1 MTHASHACPS
11 PHRVSLLVFLLYS
24 IVFAQ
29 GKHIDLCAPATDRPW
44 QRCSSSQK
52 GLYNHLITR
61 AVHQRGPWLALTVS
75 ASCIPA
81 RGWARDWSVLMASSR
96 LVTCDSV
103 SRARF
108 TKVIGGWGGG
118 VNAISHYLKSKSAK
132 NHGEIRQK
140 RGRMRGGGCERCAL
154 LKGRASNWARREN
167 DFLSKQQK
175 PDWDCPAQL

>member
-1 MTHASHACPS
+1 MSVSFCLRKTAIHPRTTMYILVSDDDTCIMCPS
-11 PHRVSLLVFLLYS
+11 PLRVSLLVFLLCS

-81 RGWARDWSVLMASSR
+81 RGWARDWSVLMAPSR
-96 LVTCDSV
+96 LMTCDSV

-108 TKVIGGWGGG
+108 TKVIGGGGSMPFP
-118 VNAISHYLKSKSAK
+118 ITWSLK
-132 NHGEIRQK
+132 
-140 RGRMRGGGCERCAL
+140 
-154 LKGRASNWARREN
+154 
-167 DFLSKQQK
+167 
-175 PDWDCPAQL
+175 AQRITGK

>member
-61 AVHQRGPWLALTVS
+61 AVSQRGPRLALTVS

-96 LVTCDSV
+96 LMTCDSV
-103 SRARF
+103 ARARF
-108 TKVIGGWGGG
+108 TKVIGGSGG
-118 VNAISHYLKSKSAK
+118 VNAISYYLKSKSAK
-132 NHGEIRQK
+132 NHGELRQK

-175 PDWDCPAQL
+175 PDWDGPALL